1 MNNVA
6 DASNEHLARD
16 TDRLKKGRCYDML
29 VTRLPAFV
37 YSASC

>member
-16 TDRLKKGRCYDML
+16 TDRLKKGRCYML